1 MSERVLK
8 HLLAPALDDVL
19 EMMFFSEA
27 FGPCELDLSADGL
40 EANVAFAGETSGS
53 VGIRISEASARCL
66 AASFLGES
74 ENALTGP
81 QIAQVVCEL
90 TNMLCGC
97 IVSKMTPH
105 GCFNLDSPELLC
117 RQREQS
123 KDTSVIQQ
131 SFAIEHGTLT
141 VSLWLSASE

>member
-1 MSERVLK
+1 MSERELK
-8 HLLAPALDDVL
+8 HLLAPAVDDVL
-19 EMMFFSEA
+19 EMMFFSET
-27 FGPCELDLSADGL
+27 FGPCELDSSGAGL

-53 VGIRISEASARCL
+53 VGVRISQASARCL
-66 AASFLGES
+66 TASFLGES
-74 ENALTGP
+74 EDALTGT

-97 IVSKMTPH
+97 IVSKMTSQ
-105 GCFNLDSPELLC
+105 GCFNLDSPELPC
-117 RQREQS
+117 KQREQS

-141 VSLWLSASE
+141 VLLCLSASE